1 MINLIDSKNKPI
13 SEEIKQDSILIP
25 RWRKTPIEYIKK
37 EEKRVIG
44 KDIYI
49 KKNNAWINARTGDV
63 KWNL

>member
-1 MINLIDSKNKPI
+1 MIIDSKNKPI
-13 SEEIKQDSILIP
+13 KEEIKQDSIFIP
-25 RWRKTPIEYIKK
+25 KWRKTPVEYVKK

-49 KKNNAWINARTGDV
+49 KKNDAWLNARTGDV

>member
-1 MINLIDSKNKPI
+1 MQIIDSKNKFV
-13 SEEIKQDSILIP
+13 SEEIKQDSIFIP
-25 RWRKTPIEYIKK
+25 IWRKTPVEYIKK
-37 EEKRVIG
+37 KQKRVIG

>member
-13 SEEIKQDSILIP
+13 KEEIKQDSIFIP
-25 RWRKTPIEYIKK
+25 KWRKTPVEYVKK
-37 EEKRVIG
+37 DEKRVIG

-49 KKNNAWINARTGDV
+49 KKNNVWVNARTGDV